1 MNIEAILQK
10 TDLFELVRMAGGE
23 PDRNGRCACPIH
35 GGKDK
40 NNFHVYTDAGKQRWK
55 CFSHDCGGGDALDF
69 VQKIILLH
77 FSEKNLLYIISDY

>member
-40 NNFHVYTDAGKQRWK
+40 NNFHVYTDAGNKDGSVLATIAEVVMLW
-55 CFSHDCGGGDALDF
+55 
-69 VQKIILLH
+69 ILC
-77 FSEKNLLYIISDY
+77 KNGADGI